1 MAPTPVFLPE
11 EFHGQRSMVGYSPWN
26 RKESD
31 TTEQLILHNS
41 EFSPGK
47 ESSCN
52 ARDTGD
58 AGSMPGLGRS
68 PGGGNDTPIF
78 LHGKS
83 HGDYH

>member
-1 MAPTPVFLPE
+1 M
-11 EFHGQRSMVGYSPWN
+11 GYSPWN

-58 AGSMPGLGRS
+58 TGSIPGLGRS
-68 PGGGNDTPIF
+68 PGGVHGNPLQYSKASLVTQKVKNIPAVWETWV
-78 LHGKS
+78 
-83 HGDYH
+83 